1 MTDYYRNVDLEQGH
15 TYELQYTSSNPTAIL
30 NKCRD
35 INTEI
40 AKLRQKRERQLH
52 AAQQAVL
59 DSTNSA
65 TDQQTRRKLDN
76 VESEI
81 TAALRQTR
89 DMVADLKHKLRSN
102 PDGSAAVHT
111 QVGLLGR
118 NLQEEVKQ
126 MRKSQMVFD
135 RTLREQVRRRYE
147 IANPDAT
154 AEEIDSGVEGV
165 ISGQTQAFQIQG
177 ARRQE
182 ASDAQAAVANR
193 SVAIRKIEQDLI
205 ELSHLSQEV
214 AILVQQQ
221 EPLVDD
227 INKNAQDTA
236 ENTAKANDHL
246 VKAIFS
252 ARNARK
258 YKWYILFV
266 CLLILA
272 IVIAVPIAWCEINH
286 ACGAK

>member
-1 MTDYYRNVDLEQGH
+1 
-15 TYELQYTSSNPTAIL
+15 
-30 NKCRD
+30 
-35 INTEI
+35 
-40 AKLRQKRERQLH
+40 LRQKRERQLH

-65 TDQQTRRKLDN
+65 TDQQTRRNLDN

-118 NLQEEVKQ
+118 NLQEEVEQ

-165 ISGQTQAFQIQG
+165 ISGQAQAFQ
-177 ARRQE
+177 
-182 ASDAQAAVANR
+182 V
-193 SVAIRKIEQDLI
+193 LI
-205 ELSHLSQEV
+205 T
-214 AILVQQQ
+214 
-221 EPLVDD
+221 DYRF
-227 INKNAQDTA
+227 N
-236 ENTAKANDHL
+236 
-246 VKAIFS
+246 
-252 ARNARK
+252 
-258 YKWYILFV
+258 
-266 CLLILA
+266 CLYMY
-272 IVIAVPIAWCEINH
+272 V
-286 ACGAK
+286 